1 MKRTLVLAMS
11 MALVACGGGVNS
23 KEDAA
28 KVVQRLGA
36 IGAGSTSTVQ
46 SGLTSSKLFNVSV
59 TGKSGTATASID
71 LDMDMDISL
80 TSVAFNYTV
89 DLTFKDFSPD
99 GDNYYSGTEKV
110 VFSLN
115 AASSEN
121 KATGIVAMIIKANVE
136 TKGDYNSKLT
146 ADLTMTLDASVIK
159 ATSGKVS
166 MTLNGTVTA
175 DGTTYAYDHEQ
186 LEVSAE

>member
-1 MKRTLVLAMS
+1 MKKSLVLVMA
-11 MALVACGGGVNS
+11 MALAACGGSVGS

-28 KVVQRLGA
+28 KVVQRLES
-36 IGAGSTSTVQ
+36 IGAGSTSAVQ
-46 SGLTSSKLFNVSV
+46 SGLTSKLVNVTV
-59 TGKSGTATASID
+59 TGKSGSATAAVD
-71 LDMDMDISL
+71 VDMDISL
-80 TSVAFNYTV
+80 TSIAFNYTV

-99 GDNYYSGTEKV
+99 GDNYYSGTEKLI
-110 VFSLN
+110 FTLN

-121 KATGIVAMIIKANVE
+121 SATGSVAMTLKANVE
-136 TKGDYNSKLT
+136 TKGEYNSTL
-146 ADLTMTLDASVIK
+146 AVDLTMSLDASVIK

-175 DGTTYAYDHEQ
+175 DGKTYAYDHEQ